1 MSFNANVRHTG
12 DVAIVDL
19 SGRLTLGDGSGILRS
34 TVKDLID
41 QGEKKILLNLKEITY
56 IDSSGLGELVSSYA
70 SMRSAGGRIKLLN
83 AEARIRDLLMA
94 TKIHTLFEDYT
105 NEAIALI
112 SFSGS
117 EAATA

>member
-1 MSFNANVRHTG
+1 MSFKATVRHTG

-19 SGRLTLGDGSGILRS
+19 AGRLTLGDGSGTLRS
-34 TVKDLID
+34 TIKDLIAA
-41 QGEKKILLNLKEITY
+41 GERKILINLKEITY

-70 SMRSAGGRIKLLN
+70 TMTSAGGRIKLLN
-83 AEARIRDLLMA
+83 AEKRVRDLLTA

-112 SFSGS
+112 SFTG
-117 EAATA
+117 EAASA